1 MYAPI
6 VIWSIL
12 VSTAVCLYSDLAP
25 SSWPDIS
32 SSGYIDIFNLASF
45 ALALLLVFR
54 TNSSY
59 ARWWEARTVCGSL
72 LNHVRHLARYCLS
85 WIPPD
90 KAELRDAIIR
100 WDAAATASVYAYIR
114 EDMTILSDLCKG
126 VLRDN
131 ELDFLLK
138 SEAPPIV
145 VGQVLSSLFAQAKL
159 DTIRNTA
166 VENILNLYESA
177 VGATERIS
185 RTCMPLAYTRHTSRF
200 VIVFITFLPFALWE
214 YLGWVTIPAA
224 GTLTFLLVG
233 IENIG
238 VQIEEPYRSLPLR
251 ALARHCRDTV
261 LTMSRQRGEVDK
273 IAESAMLEMDMLAKM
288 ALNSAPT
295 TVYVEK

>member
-1 MYAPI
+1 M
-6 VIWSIL
+6 
-12 VSTAVCLYSDLAP
+12 
-25 SSWPDIS
+25 
-32 SSGYIDIFNLASF
+32 
-45 ALALLLVFR
+45 
-54 TNSSY
+54 
-59 ARWWEARTVCGSL
+59 CGSL

-126 VLRDN
+126 VLRDD
-131 ELDFLLK
+131 ELEFLLK
-138 SEAPPIV
+138 SDAPPVV
-145 VGQVLSSLFAQAKL
+145 VGQILSSLFAQAKL
-159 DTIRNTA
+159 DTIQNSA
-166 VENILNLYESA
+166 VENVLNLYESA
-177 VGATERIS
+177 VGASERIS

-200 VIVFITFLPFALWE
+200 VIVFITFLPFAFWE

-224 GTLTFLLVG
+224 GTMTFLFVG

-261 LTMSRQRGEVDK
+261 LVMSRQRGEVDK
-273 IAESAMLEMDMLAKM
+273 MAKNAVMEVNMIAQM
-288 ALNSAPT
+288 AANTAPPT
-295 TVYVEK
+295 MYVEK